1 MKRPR
6 ILLADDHTVIL
17 DGLRS
22 ILESDFEIVGAV
34 NDGRSLVTAFKE
46 LRPDLVLSDITMP
59 LLNGLEAARK
69 IKKADPR
76 ARIIFLT
83 MHPDVALAK
92 EALRAGGSGYLV
104 KHSPASEIVTAIR
117 QVLQGRVYLSPL
129 VTKEVLDSF
138 MADVEDPGQLPS
150 ALSEREREVLQLV
163 AEGHSHKDVARTLGI
178 SVRTAQYHRYNIME
192 KLGLR
197 TAPELTKYA
206 IKQGIIAV

>member
-6 ILLADDHTVIL
+6 ILLADDHAVIL

-22 ILESDFEIVGAV
+22 ILEADFEIVGAV
-34 NDGRSLVTAFKE
+34 TDGRALVAACE
-46 LRPDLVLSDITMP
+46 RLHPDVVLSDITMP
-59 LLNGLEAARK
+59 LLNGLDAARK

-129 VTKEVLDSF
+129 VTKDLLDSF
-138 MADVEDPGQLPS
+138 MDVEDPGQLPS

-163 AEGHSHKDVARTLGI
+163 AEGHSHKDVARILGI

-197 TAPELTKYA
+197 TAPELTQYA